1 MYSWDPYGRGAGGAY
16 KTAAKIDTMW
26 RKTNN
31 KPSWITL
38 RSCGPRFY
46 DCLDLWLDIR
56 RRSLASFRGNVDGI
70 NYFTYS
76 GWASDIERHAWYAV
90 IPGTK
95 GPIATPRWQAMGQIV
110 GDVELLTTAEYV
122 IDRHGG
128 PEKDLLVQQLDKA
141 KLAGQEGNFYTM
153 RTLLEAIIRKARQ

>member
-1 MYSWDPYGRGAGGAY
+1 M
-16 KTAAKIDTMW
+16 
-26 RKTNN
+26 
-31 KPSWITL
+31 
-38 RSCGPRFY
+38 RSCGPKFY